1 MADTAADIGYGT
13 TFSTGDGAS
22 PEVYTEL
29 AEVTKITPPNISRD
43 AVEATHMKSPNAW
56 REFIAGLKN
65 GGDVS
70 LEINYDPN
78 GAAATSFMAELG
90 LSGVNAKKNRKIT
103 FTDGTV
109 WSFKGILTAFE
120 PDAPI
125 DDRMVASV
133 TFKVTGEPTFV

>member
-1 MADTAADIGYGT
+1 MTTNADIGYGT
-13 TFSTGDGAS
+13 TFSSGDGLS
-22 PEVYTEL
+22 PETFTEL
-29 AEVTKITPPNISRD
+29 AEVTKITPPNMSRD
-43 AVEATHMKSPNAW
+43 AVEASHMQSPNAW

-70 LEINYDPN
+70 LELNFDPD
-78 GAAATSFMAELG
+78 GTAATALMAELT
-90 LSGVNAKKNRKIT
+90 LSGSAASKNRQIT

-109 WSFKGILTAFE
+109 FAFAGILTAFE

-133 TFKVTGEPTFV
+133 TFKVNGEPTLT